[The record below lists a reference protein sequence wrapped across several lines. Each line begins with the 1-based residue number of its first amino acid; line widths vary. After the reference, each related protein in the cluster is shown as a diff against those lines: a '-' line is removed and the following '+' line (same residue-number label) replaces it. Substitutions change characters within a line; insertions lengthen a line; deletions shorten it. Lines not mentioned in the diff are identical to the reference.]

1 VKYFLD
7 ELNPVQRA
15 AAMATEGPVMIIAGA
30 GSGKTRVLT
39 YRIAHL
45 MKKSVD
51 PFNILALTFTNKAAR
66 EMKERIAKIVGASE
80 AKNLWMGTFHSVF
93 AKILRIE
100 AEKLGYPNNFTIY
113 DTDDSKSVI
122 KEILKQYN
130 LDDKIYKP
138 SLVLNR
144 ISDAK
149 NKLISAAQY
158 MNNTVFQTE
167 DRQSNKPL
175 LGQIYDAYQK
185 RNFKAGAMDFDDLLF
200 NTNILLRD
208 FPDVLLKYQSKF
220 RYILVDEYQDT
231 NFSQYVIIK
240 QLAARFQNICV
251 VGDDAQSI
259 YAFRGANIQNILNF
273 ERDYPDLQ
281 TFKLEQNY
289 RSTKTIVEAANKII
303 ANNKDQFKKNVFT
316 ENEDGNKIKVI
327 NANTD
332 SEEGQKIANSIFET
346 KNNLQYLNKD
356 FAILYRTNAQSRSME
371 EALRR
376 LNIPYRIYG
385 GISFYQRKEIKDLLS
400 YFRLTINTNDD
411 ESLRRVINYPLRGI
425 GQTTVDKISLAAA
438 EHGISMFTVC
448 DNLLDFHALGIN
460 SGIANKI
467 SEFVTKIKSYA
478 IMLTEKD
485 AYDLGN
491 HIAVNSGLVKELYAD
506 KTPEGVSRYE
516 NIQELL
522 NGLKDF
528 VEQERSPQEKE
539 LNDLIKER
547 LAAEGDTLFAANPN
561 KDLRTLDEFMQEIT
575 LLTDRDTEDDDER
588 EADKVTLMTIHAAK
602 GLEFK
607 NVYIVGLEENLF
619 PSQLALNSRTELEE
633 ERRLFYVAVTR
644 AENQCTLS
652 YANTRYRF
660 GNLIYCEPSRFIDEI
675 DDQFLEFD
683 AVSGAKAFNDNVFE
697 KMRNSF
703 FESGMS
709 KDKAGNFGDFSAD
722 KKGIQFNPKKKLIS
736 VNARLGNVNTG
747 KPIDLGLNK
756 ELKEGDAVIHE
767 KFGRGIIQG
776 MEGVWPETKAII
788 QFEREGK
795 KSLLLKYAKL
805 QKA

>member
-1 VKYFLD
+1 
-7 ELNPVQRA
+7 
-15 AAMATEGPVMIIAGA
+15 
-30 GSGKTRVLT
+30 
-39 YRIAHL
+39 
-45 MKKSVD
+45 
-51 PFNILALTFTNKAAR
+51 
-66 EMKERIAKIVGASE
+66 
-80 AKNLWMGTFHSVF
+80 
-93 AKILRIE
+93 
-100 AEKLGYPNNFTIY
+100 
-113 DTDDSKSVI
+113 
-122 KEILKQYN
+122 
-130 LDDKIYKP
+130 
-138 SLVLNR
+138 
-144 ISDAK
+144 
-149 NKLISAAQY
+149 
-158 MNNTVFQTE
+158 
-167 DRQSNKPL
+167 
-175 LGQIYDAYQK
+175 
-185 RNFKAGAMDFDDLLF
+185 
-200 NTNILLRD
+200 
-208 FPDVLLKYQSKF
+208 
-220 RYILVDEYQDT
+220 
-231 NFSQYVIIK
+231 
-240 QLAARFQNICV
+240 V

-273 ERDYPDLQ
+273 ERDYPELE

-303 ANNKDQFKKNVFT
+303 ANNKDQFKKTVFT
-316 ENEDGNKIKVI
+316 DNEEGSKIKVI

-346 KNNLQYLNKD
+346 KNNFQYLNKD

-385 GISFYQRKEIKDLLS
+385 GISFYQRKEIKDLLA
-400 YFRLTINTNDD
+400 YFRLTINPNDD
-411 ESLRRVINYPLRGI
+411 ESLKRIINYPLRGI
-425 GQTTVDKISLAAA
+425 GQTTIDKISLAAA
-438 EHGISMFTVC
+438 EHSISIFTVC
-448 DNLLDFHALGIN
+448 DNLRDFQSLGIN
-460 SGIANKI
+460 SGIASKI
-467 SEFVTKIKSYA
+467 SEFITKIKSYRLL
-478 IMLTEKD
+478 LTEKD

-491 HIAVNSGLVKELYAD
+491 HIAVNCGLVKELYAD

-547 LAAEGDTLFAANPN
+547 LAAEGDTLFAAAPN
-561 KDLRTLDEFMQEIT
+561 TELRTLDEFMQEIT

-588 EADKVTLMTIHAAK
+588 EADKVTMMTIHAAK

-619 PSQLALNSRTELEE
+619 PSQLALNSRSELEE

-644 AENQCTLS
+644 AERQCTLS

-675 DDQFLEFD
+675 DKDYLEFETI
-683 AVSGAKAFNDNVFE
+683 SGAKAFNDNVFE

-703 FESGMS
+703 FEGGISH
-709 KDKAGNFGDFSAD
+709 DKAGSLEQFSTD
-722 KKGIQFNPKKKLIS
+722 KKGIQFSPPKKLIS
-736 VNARLGNVNTG
+736 VNARLGKVNTG

-756 ELKEGDAVIHE
+756 ELKEGDVVIHE
-767 KFGRGIIQG
+767 KFGRGTIQAL
-776 MEGVWPETKAII
+776 EGVWPETKAHIV
-788 QFEREGK
+788 FEREGK

-805 QKA
+805 QKD